1 MKSTRRLRFYCV
13 TDDCLEATNAAL
25 AAACAGRGVQFAA
38 VHPDRFVDE
47 PRRVL
52 RAGDMLYRAATGL
65 VADRVEKQLWRPGV
79 AAFYETPFF
88 ECTSQPIWLARSG
101 VAMPRTAHTL
111 PKDPR
116 AVEGLVKRLGGLPVV
131 VKVPGGEGGEGVI
144 RVDSLPALFSLLDY
158 APPSAVMMEFFE
170 HVVAHRLV
178 VVGERVVAAEARHP
192 GAYDFRSNAAGAG
205 LIGNVRPSRRAA
217 GLALRA
223 ARALRLEFG
232 GADILEDARGRM
244 VLAELNFPCYFADQ
258 QADSGI
264 DIAGAML
271 DHLMAKARRLARCR

>member
-1 MKSTRRLRFYCV
+1 MRRRVRFFCV
-13 TDDCLEATNAAL
+13 TDEHLEATNAAL
-25 AAACAGRGVQFAA
+25 GAACAARGVEFVA
-38 VHPDRFVDE
+38 VHPDRFVDA
-47 PRRVL
+47 PRRAP
-52 RAGDMLYRAATGL
+52 RAGDLLYRAATGL
-65 VADRVEKQLWRPGV
+65 IADRVEKQLWRPGV

-101 VAMPRTAHTL
+101 IRMPRTAHTV
-111 PKDPR
+111 PKDRR
-116 AVEGLVKRLGGLPVV
+116 AVEGLVRRLGGLPVV

-144 RVDSLPALFSLLDY
+144 RVDSLAALFSLLDY

-178 VVGERVVAAEARHP
+178 VVGDRVVAAEARHP

-205 LIGNVRPSRRAA
+205 LVGNVRPTRRAVS
-217 GLALRA
+217 LALGA

-232 GADILEDARGRM
+232 GADVLEDARGRM

-271 DHLMAKARRLARCR
+271 DHLLAKARRTAKRR